1 FLIDHS
7 LKVDSIDFYH
17 RIFDIDFL
25 KHFYNQVKLSQMNGF
40 NRIRSTLRREDFP
53 ILSRH
58 LSSYERFDLSTS
70 SQGGG
75 GASTTTSLQNLNT
88 INNLSS

>member
-1 FLIDHS
+1 
-7 LKVDSIDFYH
+7 
-17 RIFDIDFL
+17 
-25 KHFYNQVKLSQMNGF
+25 MNGF
-40 NRIRSTLRREDFP
+40 NRVRSTLRRTIFSSNGVDTSPNTTRGEDFP

-75 GASTTTSLQNLNT
+75 EGASTTTSLQNLNT